1 MRLLRL
7 LAIACVAT
15 SLGVAA
21 PAWGHGDPSGHYL
34 ETDQLYPSFAD
45 RPSQALELQLLG
57 LLQAVRRD
65 GYPIKVAL
73 VGGKDDLTDA
83 PGMLRHPQRYA
94 DQLVAGLESVRPV
107 TAPLLV
113 VTPHGLGIAGRAMAD
128 DVYGPVTRASG
139 PALLGA
145 LSQRRPADGDAL
157 AQTAIAAVRRIARA
171 GGHAL
176 PADVP
181 PARILASG
189 PSRAAGGGGSTPG
202 WLPLAVFA
210 AVFLLAW
217 LAYELRI
224 RAPRRRRP
232 VIT

>member
-1 MRLLRL
+1 
-7 LAIACVAT
+7 
-15 SLGVAA
+15 
-21 PAWGHGDPSGHYL
+21 
-34 ETDQLYPSFAD
+34 
-45 RPSQALELQLLG
+45 
-57 LLQAVRRD
+57 
-65 GYPIKVAL
+65 
-73 VGGKDDLTDA
+73 
-83 PGMLRHPQRYA
+83 
-94 DQLVAGLESVRPV
+94 
-107 TAPLLV
+107 
-113 VTPHGLGIAGRAMAD
+113 MAD